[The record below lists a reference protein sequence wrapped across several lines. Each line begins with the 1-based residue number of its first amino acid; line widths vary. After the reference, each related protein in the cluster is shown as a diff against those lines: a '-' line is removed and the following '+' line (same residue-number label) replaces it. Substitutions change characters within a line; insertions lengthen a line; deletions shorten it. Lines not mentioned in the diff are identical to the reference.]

1 MKLPVNRLKFCR
13 MLSSLLC
20 LFLLQEI
27 NAQEKGRE
35 RINLNDGWQFMRY
48 EGDADSL
55 IYDERTR
62 VFDRNDNKVADT
74 RATEERTVIASG
86 RALKEWIL
94 PSANDF
100 ISDPSGRHQRP
111 PGNPGSNFPFVQP
124 GFDDTKWKSINLP
137 HDWAIAGPFY
147 KEENAIVGG
156 GMGRLP
162 VQGVAWYRKKINV
175 PSSDKGRRFYLDID
189 GAMSYAMI
197 WLNGNLV
204 GGWPYG
210 YNSFRLDLTPFIS
223 KQRKLYAGLLLV
235 IVKGKAGKAGK
246 IVLKATSQELQ
257 PANLEIR
264 SE

>member
-1 MKLPVNRLKFCR
+1 